1 MKTILFT
8 LVSLLALSLQGQCY
22 KVDSV
27 TSIASISE
35 ISGRPI
41 TFGAQTTTEQLVAD
55 QFSLCDTGQLLKVQ
69 ICSVAMPEQ
78 LVNIIG
84 IQLLRRDYIV
94 TVKLSAGDKVYEG
107 QAKKRVFVN
116 AMFLTVD
123 QIPHNKKAYSKA
135 LEKSLAVAVGQM
147 K

>member
-1 MKTILFT
+1 MKTILLT

-84 IQLLRRDYIV
+84 IQLLKRDYIV

-107 QAKKRVFVN
+107 QANKRVFVN

-135 LEKSLAVAVGQM
+135 LEKSLAVAVGRM

>member
-22 KVDSV
+22 KVESV

-84 IQLLRRDYIV
+84 IQLLKRDYIV

-135 LEKSLAVAVGQM
+135 LEKSLAVAVGRM

>member
-27 TSIASISE
+27 TSIASVSQIA
-35 ISGRPI
+35 GRPV
-41 TFGAQTTTEQLVAD
+41 TFGAQTTLEQLIAD
-55 QFSLCDTGQLLKVQ
+55 KFSLCDSGKIAKLQ
-69 ICSVAMPEQ
+69 IYSVAMPEE

-84 IQLLRRDYIV
+84 IQLLKRDYIV
-94 TVKLSAGDKVYEG
+94 SVRMSVGDKVYEA

-116 AMFLTVD
+116 AMFLTVE

-135 LEKSLAVAVGQM
+135 LEKSLALAVGQM

>member
-1 MKTILFT
+1 
-8 LVSLLALSLQGQCY
+8 
-22 KVDSV
+22 
-27 TSIASISE
+27 
-35 ISGRPI
+35 
-41 TFGAQTTTEQLVAD
+41 
-55 QFSLCDTGQLLKVQ
+55 
-69 ICSVAMPEQ
+69 MPEQ

-84 IQLLRRDYIV
+84 IQLLKRDYIV

-135 LEKSLAVAVGQM
+135 LEKSLAVAVGRM

>member
-1 MKTILFT
+1 MAFN
-8 LVSLLALSLQGQCY
+8 LQGQSY

-27 TSIASISE
+27 TSTASVTYIA
-35 ISGRPI
+35 GRPVA
-41 TFGAQTTTEQLVAD
+41 FGAQTTLEQLIAD
-55 QFSLCDTGQLLKVQ
+55 KFSLSDTGQIVKMQ
-69 ICSVAMPEQ
+69 IYSIAMPEE

-84 IQLLRRDYIV
+84 IQLLKRDYIV
-94 TVKLSAGDKVYEG
+94 SVRLSVGDKVYEA

-116 AMFLTVD
+116 AMFLTVE

-135 LEKSLAVAVGQM
+135 LEKSLAVAVAQM

>member
-35 ISGRPI
+35 ISGRPL

-84 IQLLRRDYIV
+84 IQLLKRDYIV

-135 LEKSLAVAVGQM
+135 LEKSLAVAVVRM

>member
-35 ISGRPI
+35 ISGRPL

-84 IQLLRRDYIV
+84 IQLLKRDYIV

-135 LEKSLAVAVGQM
+135 LEKSLAVAVGRM

>member
-8 LVSLLALSLQGQCY
+8 LVSLMALNLQGQSY

-27 TSIASISE
+27 TSIAHVTE
-35 ISGRPI
+35 IAGRPV
-41 TFGAQTTTEQLVAD
+41 TFGAQTTLEQLLAD
-55 QFSLCDTGQLLKVQ
+55 KFNLSDTGQLVKVQ
-69 ICSVAMPEQ
+69 INSVAMPEQ

-84 IQLLRRDYIV
+84 LQFLKREYIV
-94 TVKLSAGDKVYEG
+94 SVKLLAGDKAYTAE
-107 QAKKRVFVN
+107 AKKTIFVN
-116 AMFLTVD
+116 AMFLSVE

>member
-8 LVSLLALSLQGQCY
+8 LVSLMALSLQGQSY

-27 TSIASISE
+27 TSIAHVTE
-35 ISGRPI
+35 IAGRPI
-41 TFGAQTTTEQLVAD
+41 TFGAQTTLEQLIAD
-55 QFSLCDTGQLLKVQ
+55 KFSLSDTGQNVKVQ
-69 ICSVAMPEQ
+69 INSVAMPEQ

-94 TVKLSAGDKVYEG
+94 SVNLVAGDKVYTAE
-107 QAKKRVFVN
+107 AKKRVFVN
-116 AMFLTVD
+116 AMFLSVE

>member
-84 IQLLRRDYIV
+84 IQLLKRDYIV

-135 LEKSLAVAVGQM
+135 LEKSLAVAVGRM

>member
-1 MKTILFT
+1 M
-8 LVSLLALSLQGQCY
+8 ALNLQGQSY

-27 TSIASISE
+27 TSTASVTDIA
-35 ISGRPI
+35 GRPI
-41 TFGAQTTTEQLVAD
+41 TFGAQTTLEQLIAD
-55 QFSLCDTGQLLKVQ
+55 KFSLSDTGQIVKVQ
-69 ICSVAMPEQ
+69 IYSIAMPEE

-84 IQLLRRDYIV
+84 IQLLKRDYIV
-94 TVKLSAGDKVYEG
+94 SVRLSVGDKVYEA

-116 AMFLTVD
+116 AMFLTVE

-135 LEKSLAVAVGQM
+135 LEKSLAAAVAQM

>member
-135 LEKSLAVAVGQM
+135 LEKSLAVAVGRM

>member
-1 MKTILFT
+1 M
-8 LVSLLALSLQGQCY
+8 ALNLQGQSY

-27 TSIASISE
+27 TSTASVTDIA
-35 ISGRPI
+35 GRPVA
-41 TFGAQTTTEQLVAD
+41 FGAQTTLEQLIAD
-55 QFSLCDTGQLLKVQ
+55 KFSLSDTGQIVKVQ
-69 ICSVAMPEQ
+69 IYSIAMPEE

-84 IQLLRRDYIV
+84 IQLLKRDYIV
-94 TVKLSAGDKVYEG
+94 SVRMSVGDKVYEA

-116 AMFLTVD
+116 AMFLTVE

-135 LEKSLAVAVGQM
+135 LEKSLAVAVAQM

>member
-1 MKTILFT
+1 M
-8 LVSLLALSLQGQCY
+8 ALNLQGQSY

-84 IQLLRRDYIV
+84 IQLLKRDYIV

-135 LEKSLAVAVGQM
+135 LEKSLAVAVGRM

>member
-1 MKTILFT
+1 M
-8 LVSLLALSLQGQCY
+8 ALNLQGQSY
-22 KVDSV
+22 KVDS
-27 TSIASISE
+27 
-35 ISGRPI
+35 
-41 TFGAQTTTEQLVAD
+41 AQTTLEQLIAD
-55 QFSLCDTGQLLKVQ
+55 KFSLSDTGQNVKVQ
-69 ICSVAMPEQ
+69 INSVAMPEQ

-94 TVKLSAGDKVYEG
+94 SVNLVTGDKVYTAE
-107 QAKKRVFVN
+107 AKKRVFVN
-116 AMFLTVD
+116 AMFLSVE

>member
-84 IQLLRRDYIV
+84 IQLLKRDYIV

-135 LEKSLAVAVGQM
+135 LEKSLAVAVVRM

>member
-35 ISGRPI
+35 IAGRPI
-41 TFGAQTTTEQLVAD
+41 TFGAQTTAEQLVAD

-135 LEKSLAVAVGQM
+135 LEKSLAVAVGRM